1 MLRLQHWVGAGQG
14 SYHSPLRQKTPRR
27 TPMTLTSTAPNTN
40 TPDDDVLPLAD
51 ARTRLIDL
59 ISSAT
64 VGGSSDRVRRFEVGI
79 EPIDPLRWLA
89 SQHAGQRFSFRS
101 RDGRWSLAG
110 IGCAMRRAEWNDSAV
125 QQLLAL
131 HANAGACGL
140 CGPALYYRA
149 FFDPGAVGKHAP
161 EWSGFDR
168 TELLLPLLELRR
180 VGTSVTL
187 SAHVVG
193 DPRKTITA
201 LEELELSTPMPLL
214 PPGLRVAGDADLS
227 RWVDAVDAALGSIA
241 AGNMEKVV
249 LARTR
254 TYSALQQI
262 DPCAVL
268 AALQSE
274 EPSAFH
280 CMIEPREGSAFVV
293 ASPERLFHREGVQVR
308 TEAVAGTCARGPDGG
323 GDDRL
328 AGRLL
333 GSDKNR
339 REHEIVVRRIKSALA
354 PLVVGVTREDSPTIM
369 RLRHVQHLVTTVS
382 AELRDGIGDEQLLR
396 ELHPTPAV
404 CGLPIDASRAFI
416 REHERM
422 HRGLYSGVVGVVA
435 GGLSEFSVSIRGAL
449 VQGTDITAYAGAGIV
464 RGSDPDAEWLETE
477 RKLAPFDSLVARA
490 AVQRQNARG
499 DDAQQMRETGG
510 AWSGRRMAAGQ

>member
-1 MLRLQHWVGAGQG
+1 
-14 SYHSPLRQKTPRR
+14 
-27 TPMTLTSTAPNTN
+27 MTLTSTAPNTH

-51 ARTRLIDL
+51 ARTKLIDMV
-59 ISSAT
+59 SAT
-64 VGGSSDRVRRFEVGI
+64 AADGGTGRVQRFEVPV
-79 EPIDPLRWLA
+79 ETIDSLRWLA
-89 SQHAGQRFSFRS
+89 SQRAGQRFSFRS
-101 RDGRWSLAG
+101 RDGRWSLG
-110 IGCAMRRAEWNDSAV
+110 GMGCAMRRSDWKDPAV
-125 QQLLAL
+125 RQLLAM
-131 HANAGACGL
+131 HANTGTCGL
-140 CGPALYYRA
+140 CGPAWYYRA

-161 EWSGFDR
+161 EWSGFER

-180 VGTSVTL
+180 VGTAVTL

-193 DPRKTITA
+193 DARKTLAA
-201 LEELELSTPMPLL
+201 LDELELPVPMPML
-214 PPGLRVAGDADLS
+214 PQGLRIAGDADLS

-241 AGNMEKVV
+241 AGSLEKVV

-280 CMIEPREGSAFVV
+280 CMVEPHEGTAFVV
-293 ASPERLFHREGVQVR
+293 ASPERLFHREGLQVR

-354 PLVVGVTREDSPTIM
+354 PLVVGVTQEDSPTIM
-369 RLRHVQHLVTTVS
+369 RLRHVQHLVTAVS
-382 AELRDGIGDEQLLR
+382 AVLRDGIGDEQLLR

-404 CGLPIDASRAFI
+404 CGLPIDASRVFI

-435 GGLSEFSVSIRGAL
+435 GGLSEFAVSIRGAL
-449 VQGTDITAYAGAGIV
+449 VHGSDITAYAGAGIV

-477 RKLAPFDSLVARA
+477 RKLAPFDSLVARGVA
-490 AVQRQNARG
+490 QHQNARG
-499 DDAQQMRETGG
+499 EDARTTRETGG

>member
-1 MLRLQHWVGAGQG
+1 
-14 SYHSPLRQKTPRR
+14 
-27 TPMTLTSTAPNTN
+27 MTLTSTAQNTH
-40 TPDDDVLPLAD
+40 TSDDDVLPLAE
-51 ARTRLIDL
+51 ARVRLIDL
-59 ISSAT
+59 VSSMAAT
-64 VGGSSDRVRRFEVGI
+64 CMPERIQRVEVEV
-79 EPIDPLRWLA
+79 EPIDALRWLA
-89 SQHAGQRFSFRS
+89 SQRAGQRFSFRS
-101 RDGRWSLAG
+101 RDGRWSIAG
-110 IGCAMRRAEWNDSAV
+110 IGCALRRSEWNDPAV
-125 QQLLAL
+125 RQLLAV
-131 HANAGACGL
+131 HASAGACAI

-161 EWSGFDR
+161 EWSGFER
-168 TELLLPLLELRR
+168 TELLLPLVELRR
-180 VGTSVTL
+180 VGTTVTL

-193 DPRKTITA
+193 DVRRTLAA
-201 LEELELSTPMPLL
+201 LEEVQLPTALPLL
-214 PPGLRVAGDADLS
+214 PEGLRIAGDTDLS
-227 RWVDAVDAALGSIA
+227 RWVDAVDAALGAIA
-241 AGNMEKVV
+241 AGSLEKVV

-254 TYSALQQI
+254 TYSALQRI

-280 CMIEPREGSAFVV
+280 CMVEPCEGSAFVV
-293 ASPERLFHREGVQVR
+293 ASPERLFHREGLQVR

-354 PLVVGVTREDSPTIM
+354 PLVVGVTQEESPTIM
-369 RLRHVQHLVTTVS
+369 RLRHVQHLMTAVS
-382 AELRDGIGDEQLLR
+382 AVLRDGIGDEQLLR

-435 GGLSEFSVSIRGAL
+435 GGLSEFAVSIRGAL
-449 VQGTDITAYAGAGIV
+449 VHGSDITAYAGAGIV

-490 AVQRQNARG
+490 AAQRPIAWS
-499 DDAQQMRETGG
+499 DDARQTRETGG